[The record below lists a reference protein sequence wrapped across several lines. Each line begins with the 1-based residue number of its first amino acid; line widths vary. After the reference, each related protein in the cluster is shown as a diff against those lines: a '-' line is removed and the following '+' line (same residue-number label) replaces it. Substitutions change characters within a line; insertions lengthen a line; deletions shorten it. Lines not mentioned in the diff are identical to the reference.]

1 MSRMNTYANGC
12 RDARHGS
19 YHGPGL
25 ARLHALFI
33 KLKHASTGPITLVV
47 VGVLLVSPSSA
58 ASSSAASLSQART
71 HAAPARTASIAPAAP
86 GFDIPLG
93 ADTVRIELTA
103 PGTLHVQFRK
113 AGHVPASTIVIDPAL
128 PAATRPGA
136 EVSHDAAGM
145 RLHAARLEAVWDKQH
160 GELRIGLPG
169 QPPLLRQFA
178 LASLGEGRLSLI
190 HTKGEPMY
198 GIGGFD
204 ATEPATAGL
213 LREGY
218 RPVTA
223 GEQGHAGAPFVWS
236 TAGYGVMIDGVGG
249 QIALG
254 DTRIDARMFD
264 GGLDY
269 YVFLGDPHAIFGALA
284 EVSGRSPLFPKW
296 AMGFTNSQWGIDEKE
311 LLDIVHGYRE
321 RHIPLDNFT
330 LDFDWKAWGE
340 DNYGEFRWNDEK
352 FPDAASGKLKG
363 LLDAQG
369 VHLTGIMKPR
379 IHVDTVEGREAT
391 EHGYWLA
398 QSDPAPDYFSHKT
411 VREIDF
417 ANPAARAWFFNAALK
432 HSFATGMVGWWND
445 EADDVAV
452 DLQHMDMQRALYDGQ
467 RAISNQRVWS
477 LNRNYYLGAQRYAYG
492 LWSGDI
498 YTGFASMAGQRQ
510 RMLSAIN
517 VGAMQWGMDGG
528 GFKKGPPS
536 PENYARWIQFG
547 AFTPVFRVHGDF
559 NQKRQPWMYGPT
571 AEKAA
576 TAAIRL
582 RQSLVPYIYSYEHQR
597 RATGVGLV
605 RPLLF
610 DWPNDANLR
619 NDIDAWLFGDSLLVA
634 PVVDEGQTVKPVYL
648 PAGEWIDWF
657 SGQHYTGGQTIEHQA
672 DAQNWSDI
680 PLYIRAGAIVPTAPP
695 MDYVGQQPLTGLEVE
710 LFPAADASHFKY
722 YDDDGTTYGY
732 EQGAYFLQSMQLQ
745 AHTDSVSFAIGA
757 PQGSYQPALK
767 SWLLKFHG
775 HPAQAVS
782 SHGRPLEAF
791 ASVQALHDAE
801 GEGWATGHDRFGPVT
816 WVKLDAGQARE
827 LLLTL
832 AGH

>member
-1 MSRMNTYANGC
+1 M
-12 RDARHGS
+12 
-19 YHGPGL
+19 PG
-25 ARLHALFI
+25 R
-33 KLKHASTGPITLVV
+33 
-47 VGVLLVSPSSA
+47 SA
-58 ASSSAASLSQART
+58 TATQAR
-71 HAAPARTASIAPAAP
+71 P
-86 GFDIPLG
+86 GFDIPLDAG
-93 ADTVRIELTA
+93 TLRVELVA
-103 PGTLHVQFRK
+103 PGTLHVQFHK
-113 AGHVPASTIVIDPAL
+113 GGHAPAPTIVIDPAL
-128 PAATRPGA
+128 HAVAPSDVQVTQEAGGA
-136 EVSHDAAGM
+136 
-145 RLHAARLEAVWDKQH
+145 RLQSARLEAVWDKQH
-160 GELRIGLPG
+160 GELRIGVPG
-169 QPPLLRQFA
+169 QAPLLRQFA
-178 LASLGEGRLSLI
+178 LSSLGHGRLSLI
-190 HTKGEPMY
+190 HAKGEPMY

-213 LREGY
+213 LRDGY

-223 GEQGHAGAPFVWS
+223 GEQGHAGAPFVWT
-236 TAGYGVMIDGVGG
+236 TAGYGVLIDGVGG

-284 EVSGRSPLFPKW
+284 QVSGRSPLFPKW

-340 DNYGEFRWNDEK
+340 DDYGEFRWNEHK
-352 FPDAASGKLKG
+352 FPDGDNGKLKA

-398 QSDPAPDYFSHKT
+398 QSDPAPDYFSGKI
-411 VREIDF
+411 VRELDF
-417 ANPAARAWFFNAALK
+417 ADPAARAWFFNKALK
-432 HSFATGMVGWWND
+432 HSFETGIVGWWND

-467 RAISNQRVWS
+467 RAISDLRVWS
-477 LNRNYYLGAQRYAYG
+477 LNRNFYLGAQRYAYG
-492 LWSGDI
+492 IWSGDI
-498 YTGFASMAGQRQ
+498 RTGFASMAGQRQ

-528 GFKKGPPS
+528 GFKGGTPT

-547 AFTPVFRVHGDF
+547 AFTPVFRVHGELG
-559 NQKRQPWMYGPT
+559 QHRQPWVYGPV

-582 RQSLVPYIYSYEHQR
+582 RQSLIPYIYSYEHQR
-597 RATGVGLV
+597 RATGIGLV

-610 DWPNDANLR
+610 DWPTDANLR
-619 NDIDAWLFGDSLLVA
+619 NDVDAWLFGDHLLVS
-634 PVVDEGQTVKPVYL
+634 PVVEEGQTVKPVYL

-657 SGQHYTGGQTIEHQA
+657 SGRHYAGGQTIEHKA
-672 DAQNWSDI
+672 DARHWSDI
-680 PLYIRAGAIVPTAPP
+680 PLYIRDGAIIPVAPV
-695 MDYVGQQPLTGLEVE
+695 MDHVGQHPLTELAVE
-710 LFPAADASHFKY
+710 LFPAAHATRFDY
-722 YDDDGTTYGY
+722 YDDDGKTYGY
-732 EQGAYFLQSMQLQ
+732 EQGEYFLQSMQLE
-745 AHTDSVSFAIGA
+745 AREGSVAFAIAA

-775 HPAQAVS
+775 KPAQAVRS
-782 SHGRPLEAF
+782 NGRALEAF
-791 ASVQALHDAE
+791 ASVDALRASADD
-801 GEGWATGHDRFGPVT
+801 GWAIGEDRFGPVT
-816 WVKLDAGQARE
+816 WVRVAAGKGQTITLDV
-827 LLLTL
+827 LK
-832 AGH
+832 

>member
-1 MSRMNTYANGC
+1 MSRMNTYAYGC
-12 RDARHGS
+12 RDARTGPYYGS
-19 YHGPGL
+19 GSG
-25 ARLHALFI
+25 RLHALFT
-33 KLKHASTGPITLVV
+33 KLKRASMGPITLFV

-58 ASSSAASLSQART
+58 AASLSQARA
-71 HAAPARTASIAPAAP
+71 HAALARPASITPAAP

-93 ADTVRIELTA
+93 ADTVRVELTA
-103 PGTLHVQFRK
+103 PATLHVQFRK
-113 AGHVPASTIVIDPAL
+113 AGHAAAPTIVIDPAL
-128 PAATRPGA
+128 QATSRPGA
-136 EVSHDAAGM
+136 DVSHDTNGA
-145 RLHAARLEAVWDKQH
+145 RLHSAQLEAVWDKQR
-160 GELRIGLPG
+160 GELRIGVPG
-169 QPPLLRQFA
+169 QAPLLRQFA
-178 LASLGEGRLSLI
+178 LPSLAHGRLSLI
-190 HTKGEPMY
+190 HAKGEPMY

-213 LREGY
+213 LRDGY

-223 GEQGHAGAPFVWS
+223 GEQGHAGAPFVWT
-236 TAGYGVMIDGVGG
+236 TAGYGVLIDGVGG

-269 YVFLGDPHAIFGALA
+269 YVFLGNPHAIFGALA
-284 EVSGRSPLFPKW
+284 QVSGRSPLFPKW

-311 LLDIVHGYRE
+311 LLDIVQGYRE

-340 DNYGEFRWNDEK
+340 DNYGEFRWNEHK
-352 FPDAASGKLKG
+352 FPDGDSGKLKA

-398 QSDPAPDYFSHKT
+398 QSDPAPDYFSGKT
-411 VREIDF
+411 VRELDF
-417 ANPAARAWFFNAALK
+417 ADPAAREWFFNAALQ
-432 HSFATGMVGWWND
+432 HSFETGIVGWWND

-467 RAISNQRVWS
+467 RAISDQRVWS
-477 LNRNYYLGAQRYAYG
+477 LNRNFYLGAQRYAYG
-492 LWSGDI
+492 IWSGDI
-498 YTGFASMAGQRQ
+498 RTGFASMAGQRQ

-528 GFKKGPPS
+528 GFKGGTPT

-547 AFTPVFRVHGDF
+547 AFTPVFRVHGELG
-559 NQKRQPWMYGPT
+559 QHRQPWVYGT
-571 AEKAA
+571 DAEKAA
-576 TAAIRL
+576 SAAIRL
-582 RQSLVPYIYSYEHQR
+582 RQSLIPYIYSYEHKR

-619 NDIDAWLFGDSLLVA
+619 NDVDAWLFGDSLLVS
-634 PVVDEGQTVKPVYL
+634 PVVEQGQTAKPVYL
-648 PAGEWIDWF
+648 PAGEWIDWS
-657 SGQHYTGGQTIEHQA
+657 SGRHYAGGQTIEHAA
-672 DAQNWSDI
+672 DATHWSDI
-680 PLYIRAGAIVPTAPP
+680 PLYIREGAIIPVAPV
-695 MDYVGQQPLTGLEVE
+695 MDYVGQHPLSELAVE
-710 LFPAADASHFKY
+710 LFPADHATGFDY
-722 YDDDGTTYGY
+722 YDDDGKTYGY
-732 EQGAYFLQSMQLQ
+732 EQGEYFLQSMQLE
-745 AHTDSVSFAIGA
+745 AHGDSVAFAIAA

-775 HPAQAVS
+775 KPARAVRS
-782 SHGRPLEAF
+782 NGRVLEAF
-791 ASVQALHDAE
+791 ASADALRASDDD
-801 GEGWATGHDRFGPVT
+801 GWAVGEDRFGPVT
-816 WVKLDAGQARE
+816 WVRVAAGKGQTVTLDVVK
-827 LLLTL
+827 
-832 AGH
+832 